1 MQTEWKLFSR
11 VKNNSSAL
19 FLNLGAS
26 LALLLVLT
34 SFVSPASYPPKSRA
48 YMEQQALALRPAFR
62 GDLESLADAPR
73 YTIEAAVNPESGRVT
88 GQMSLRYTNTNDE
101 TLSELVFRLYPNART
116 IYGGGSLTV
125 ESVAQGGIALDTD
138 LSEDGTALRARLQHP
153 LKPGQVVWVDTTFS
167 AQVPARTSQGY
178 GIFNQDL
185 GVLSLSGWYP
195 VLATYDDGWYTAPI
209 PVTGDAML
217 AETSLYDV
225 ALTVPEG
232 YQVVSTGT
240 TLRRENHGQEVI
252 WRLVSGPAREFTV
265 AISDRLEML
274 ETEVGEVTL
283 RLHTLPAEEPTV
295 SEEDA
300 QLILSSVFE
309 SYVNRFGPF
318 PFIEFD
324 LVEANIPIDGY
335 EFSGMVYVDYAVR
348 TQETPADYRYA
359 VAHEVAHQ
367 WWYGLV
373 GNHTVNEPW
382 LDESLAAYSAILFLE
397 DTQGP
402 KAGKGLLTHWASME
416 GLHQPEDPPINS
428 TTFEFSSW
436 APYHKTVY
444 THGALFLDLLRKE
457 MGDQRFSK
465 FLRQYQAGYRYQ
477 TATTA
482 DFLGLAEAL
491 ADRDLNPIFDKW
503 FELDL
508 TYDQG
513 TTLRPERTHS
523 KVLPRGP
530 IE

>member
-1 MQTEWKLFSR
+1 
-11 VKNNSSAL
+11 
-19 FLNLGAS
+19 
-26 LALLLVLT
+26 
-34 SFVSPASYPPKSRA
+34 
-48 YMEQQALALRPAFR
+48 MEQQALALRPAFR
-62 GDLESLADAPR
+62 EDLELLADAPR

-88 GQMSLRYTNTNDE
+88 GQMALRYTNTSGE
-101 TLSELVFRLYPNART
+101 TLSELVFRLYPNAQT

-125 ESVAQGGIALDTD
+125 ESVAQGGTALDTD
-138 LSEDGTALRARLQHP
+138 LSEDGTVLRARLQRP
-153 LKPGQVVWVDTTFS
+153 LKPGQIVSVDVTFS

-195 VLATYDDGWYTAPI
+195 VLAIYDDGWYTAPI

-217 AETSLYDV
+217 AETSLHDV

-232 YQVVSTGT
+232 HQVVSTGT
-240 TLRRENHGQEVI
+240 MLGRENHGPDVT
-252 WRLVSGPAREFTV
+252 WHLVSGPAREFTV

-274 ETEVGEVTL
+274 ETDVGEVTL

-309 SYVNRFGPF
+309 AYVNRFGPY
-318 PFIEFD
+318 PFVEFD

-348 TQETPADYRYA
+348 TQEPHADYRYA

-397 DTQGP
+397 DTQGLQV
-402 KAGKGLLTHWASME
+402 GKGLLTHWASME
-416 GLHQPEDPPINS
+416 GPHKPEDPPINS
-428 TTFEFSSW
+428 STLEFFSW

-457 MGDQRFSK
+457 MGDQRFTEL
-465 FLRQYQAGYRYQ
+465 LRQYQARYRYQ

-482 DFLGLAEAL
+482 DFLDLAETVAGG
-491 ADRDLNPIFDKW
+491 DLSPIFGKW
-503 FELDL
+503 FDIDL
-508 TYDQG
+508 TYGQE
-513 TTLRPERTHS
+513 TVPRSERTHS
-523 KVLPRGP
+523 KLLPRGP
-530 IE
+530 KE